1 MSELNKFQVTLDK
14 GEVAFLSSVISFF
27 NVNVQMAIDDAKK
40 IGQPDFGSSFEAAK
54 PKIDLIQALVIGQSA
69 QQARDNGTADELKS
83 LIDAEAELLKKM
95 IELMLMLR
103 TAAAAN

>member
-1 MSELNKFQVTLDK
+1 
-14 GEVAFLSSVISFF
+14 
-27 NVNVQMAIDDAKK
+27 MAIDDAKK